1 MSDPQKPED
10 RAPRP
15 GAGDA
20 ARTQQ
25 IPRLGRDGKP
35 AGSQRTVA
43 DALREARQSP
53 SSSTGSKPRRPAGP
67 ARPAT
72 GGPRSGDAAAAAPVT
87 PEKTTPEA
95 AETPAP
101 AKKSAPQQPSKAA
114 SSKVGSSKDGP
125 RKPASASS
133 GATTP
138 RTAPRDKAAP
148 GAPRPEKAA
157 PRTDQAPAQARRSGS
172 SRSSTP
178 TAADYARTTRE
189 SPDTTAV
196 IPAVKDDSPAPT
208 TPAPAAASAPTAS
221 SGRQARLRLTHVEPW
236 SVTRLAFVVSVALMI
251 VSVVAVTIFWVVLDL
266 TGIWDQLNGTVTN
279 VLSDSEGS
287 FDLTDYLGLGRLV
300 GLTLVFSAINVVL
313 ITAIATIAAHL
324 YNLAAQLL
332 GGIEV
337 TFSDD

>member
-35 AGSQRTVA
+35 VRSQKTVA

-53 SSSTGSKPRRPAGP
+53 EESTRNESNGTSRRPAGP
-67 ARPAT
+67 ARPAAS
-72 GGPRSGDAAAAAPVT
+72 GRPSSSSSSESSAAKPAPR
-87 PEKTTPEA
+87 
-95 AETPAP
+95 TPA
-101 AKKSAPQQPSKAA
+101 AKSTEKPTDKA
-114 SSKVGSSKDGP
+114 
-125 RKPASASS
+125 
-133 GATTP
+133 
-138 RTAPRDKAAP
+138 APRDKAAP
-148 GAPRPEKAA
+148 GAPRSSAASAATKRAEAKKAA
-157 PRTDQAPAQARRSGS
+157 EAKKTSQSPRTPESTPAKSPASGSSTTTSSSS

-178 TAADYARTTRE
+178 TAGDYARTTRQ
-189 SPDTTAV
+189 SPDSTAV
-196 IPAVKDDSPAPT
+196 IPAVKDDAPAAT
-208 TPAPAAASAPTAS
+208 NPAPAASAAST

-313 ITAIATIAAHL
+313 MTAIATVAAHL

-337 TFSDD
+337 TFTDS